1 MLVRGDVV
9 YEFGPI
15 HIDPRTRTIGRNGQN
30 VPCPSRSFDVL
41 VLLVQRRGELLS
53 KGELLTKFWPDT
65 HVEEANLPVVISGIR
80 RVIGDDGRKQKYIQ
94 TVSRCGY
101 RFIGEVRE
109 IYVAEP
115 AAPATPPPA
124 AGDPAYSSDSTG
136 PLSPTPRYARLSVV
150 TACVAAALALLF
162 SALRLGSGGASA
174 AAHTFSGEMQGNRRP
189 PSGGAAEMWVQ
200 KGRYAWNLQTREGF
214 LQSIE
219 YYQKAIAEDV
229 GSAAAYAGMAE
240 SYVTLPSYSERNND
254 EERRRAQ
261 TAAIKAVTLD
271 NHLADAHIAL
281 GMVSLID
288 DWNFARSEREFRRA
302 IELDSHSPLA
312 QGELAFCLVAVG
324 RTEEAVSHA
333 RQAKALDPLS
343 IRAATDLGIV
353 LYYSHRF
360 MEAETEFEETL
371 KLDPYSYRTHVN
383 LGKTYLAL
391 GKFDDAR
398 RVLEQASLLSNH
410 DPLADG
416 LTAEAKA
423 LGGDI
428 EGARSMLAVLEQR
441 AQTTYVTPFS
451 LAAAYAGLGRFAD
464 TLVYLKKARADRAI
478 NALYLNVDPGWDA
491 LHENPDF
498 RDLVKDITLTTT
510 EQIGTG
516 Y

>member
-1 MLVRGDVV
+1 MLVRDDVL

-15 HIDPRTRTIGRNGQN
+15 RIDPCKCTMSRNGQS

-41 VLLVQRRGELLS
+41 LLLVQRRGEVVT
-53 KGELLTKFWPDT
+53 KGELLTAIWPDT
-65 HVEEANLPVVISGIR
+65 HVEEANLPVVISAIR
-80 RVIGDDGRKQKYIQ
+80 RLIGDDGRKQKYIQ
-94 TVSRCGY
+94 TVSKSGY
-101 RFIGEVRE
+101 RFIGEVKE
-109 IYVAEP
+109 IRVAES
-115 AAPATPPPA
+115 AAPPLPPPA
-124 AGDPAYSSDSTG
+124 IDDPVFSSANAG
-136 PLSPTPRYARLSVV
+136 PLPPTRRYARLSVV
-150 TACVAAALALLF
+150 AGCVAAACAVLF
-162 SALRLGSGGASA
+162 SIHWLSSGGASVA
-174 AAHTFSGEMQGNRRP
+174 AYTLPGEIQGSHRP
-189 PSGGAAEMWVQ
+189 SSGAAEMWVQ
-200 KGRYAWNLQTREGF
+200 KGRYAWNLQTRDGF

-219 YYQKAIAEDV
+219 YYQKAVAENP
-229 GSAAAYAGMAE
+229 GYAAAYAGMAE
-240 SYVTLPSYSERNND
+240 SYVTLPSYSERNSD
-254 EERRRAQ
+254 EERRRARA
-261 TAAIKAVTLD
+261 AAIRAAALD
-271 NHLADAHIAL
+271 DRLADAHIAL

-302 IELDSHSPLA
+302 IELDPRSPLA

-391 GKFDDAR
+391 GRFDDAR

-410 DPLADG
+410 DPLAEG

-428 EGARSMLAVLEQR
+428 EGARSMLAVLERR
-441 AQTTYVTPFS
+441 AHTTYVTPIS
-451 LAAAYAGLGRFAD
+451 LAAAFAGLGRLDD

-478 NALYLNVDPGWDA
+478 TALYLNVDPAWDA
-491 LHENPDF
+491 LHDNPDF
-498 RDLVKDITLTTT
+498 RDLVKDITLATP
-510 EQIGTG
+510 E
-516 Y
+516 

>member
-1 MLVRGDVV
+1 MLVRDDVV

-15 HIDPRTRTIGRNGQN
+15 QIDPRTRTIGRNGQI
-30 VPCPSRSFDVL
+30 VPCPYRSFDVL
-41 VLLVQRRGELLS
+41 LLLLQRRGELLS
-53 KGELLTKFWPDT
+53 KGELLSRIWPDT

-80 RVIGDDGRKQKYIQ
+80 RVIGDDGRQQKYIQ
-94 TVSRCGY
+94 TVSKCGY
-101 RFIGEVRE
+101 CFIGEVRE
-109 IYVAEP
+109 ICVAEP

-124 AGDPAYSSDSTG
+124 AGDPAYSSKSAG
-136 PLSPTPRYARLSVV
+136 PRWPTPRYARISVV
-150 TACVAAALALLF
+150 AAWVAAAFALLF
-162 SALRLGSGGASA
+162 SAHWLSSRDASA
-174 AAHTFSGEMQGNRRP
+174 TAHTFPAAMPGNRG
-189 PSGGAAEMWVQ
+189 PSSGAAEMWVQ

-219 YYQKAIAEDV
+219 YYQKAIAEDA

-240 SYVTLPSYSERNND
+240 SYVTLPSYSEGNGD

-261 TAAIKAVTLD
+261 TAATRALTLD
-271 NHLADAHIAL
+271 NNLADAHIAL

-302 IELDSHSPLA
+302 IQLDPHSPLA
-312 QGELAFCLVAVG
+312 QGELAFCLVAVV

-353 LYYSHRF
+353 LYYSHRY

-371 KLDPYSYRTHVN
+371 KLDPYSYRTRLN

-398 RVLEQASLLSNH
+398 RTFEQASLLSNH
-410 DPLADG
+410 SALADG
-416 LTAEAKA
+416 LMAEAKA

-451 LAAAYAGLGRFAD
+451 LASAFAGLGRLDD

-478 NALYLNVDPGWDA
+478 NALYLNVDPNWDA

-498 RDLVKDITLTTT
+498 RGLVKDITLTAP
-510 EQIGTG
+510 EQSGSG

>member
-1 MLVRGDVV
+1 MLVRDDVV

-41 VLLVQRRGELLS
+41 LLLLQRRGELLS
-53 KGELLTKFWPDT
+53 KGELLTRIWPDT

-80 RVIGDDGRKQKYIQ
+80 RVIGDDGRRQKYIQ
-94 TVSRCGY
+94 TVSKCGY

-109 IYVAEP
+109 ICVAEP
-115 AAPATPPPA
+115 AARATDLPA
-124 AGDPAYSSDSTG
+124 AAEAADSASSAG
-136 PLSPTPRYARLSVV
+136 ALSPTPRYARLSVA
-150 TACVAAALALLF
+150 TICVAVAFALLF
-162 SALRLGSGGASA
+162 SVLRLSSGGARA
-174 AAHTFSGEMQGNRRP
+174 AAPSFPGERQGSP
-189 PSGGAAEMWVQ
+189 APSSGGAETWVQ

-219 YYQKAIAEDV
+219 YYQKAIAEDA

-254 EERRRAQ
+254 EERRRAE
-261 TAAIKAVTLD
+261 TAATRAVKLD
-271 NHLADAHIAL
+271 DNLADAHIAL

-288 DWNFARSEREFRRA
+288 DWNFARSEREFRKA
-302 IELDSHSPLA
+302 IALDPHSPLA

-324 RTEEAVSHA
+324 RTEEAVFHA

-360 MEAETEFEETL
+360 MEAETDFEETL
-371 KLDPYSYRTHVN
+371 KLDPYSYRTRVN

-398 RVLEQASLLSNH
+398 RTFEQAAVLSNH

-416 LTAEAKA
+416 LAAEARA
-423 LGGDI
+423 LGGDVD
-428 EGARSMLAVLEQR
+428 GARSMLTALEQR

-451 LAAAYAGLGRFAD
+451 LAAAFAGLGQFGD
-464 TLVYLKKARADRAI
+464 TLVYLRKARSDRAI
-478 NALYLNVDPGWDA
+478 NALYLNVEPNWDA
-491 LHENPDF
+491 LHDNPSF
-498 RDLVKDITLTTT
+498 RDLVKDITLIAP
-510 EQIGTG
+510 EPIGSG